1 MQLAERY
8 TEDAEEEGGEEE
20 VLLRYLVITPRRG
33 GRRGGGT
40 PHGKPA
46 CLQEGAEVT

>member
-20 VLLRYLVITPRRG
+20 ARLRYLVISP
-33 GRRGGGT
+33 
-40 PHGKPA
+40 
-46 CLQEGAEVT
+46 

>member
-20 VLLRYLVITPRRG
+20 ARRCCLVITPRGG

-40 PHGKPA
+40 PHGKPM
-46 CLQEGAEVT
+46 CLQEHAEVT

>member
-20 VLLRYLVITPRRG
+20 ARTRYLVITPRRG
-33 GRRGGGT
+33 GWRGGGT
-40 PHGKPA
+40 PHGKPT

>member
-20 VLLRYLVITPRRG
+20 VTMRYLVTTPRRG

-40 PHGKPA
+40 PHGKPT
-46 CLQEGAEVT
+46 CLQERAEFT